1 MSPQLQRLF
10 QAWRIPVKPA
20 APTVPKAQN
29 PSEPPGEVGFVRGVS
44 VGSSKLPKEW
54 IRNSWECLGSA
65 RARPSS
71 RPGVTSQ
78 KCRWKTGQAT
88 GRTGRAWIPPSP
100 VSGRG
105 ELLPPSCPGGFIQVY
120 PGFHGIRRDSA
131 FLRTAAINLL
141 PNERL
146 GFESRS
152 VESLN
157 FGRSGLKMKRIPAGD
172 LGGKIPENGVKTSR
186 GIGGKHLKELGEN
199 IPRNGIK
206 TSQGKGK

>member
-1 MSPQLQRLF
+1 MDEEFFREFWAGSEFGGHQQHPRAGAAPFWVFLFFGEANPWSRNPAWNPHFPGMSPQLQRPF
-10 QAWRIPVKPA
+10 QARRIPVKPA

-29 PSEPPGEVGFVRGVS
+29 PSEPPGEVGFVREVS

-100 VSGRG
+100 VPGRG
-105 ELLPPSCPGGFIQVY
+105 ELLPPSCAGGFIQVY

-131 FLRTAAINLL
+131 FL
-141 PNERL
+141 
-146 GFESRS
+146 
-152 VESLN
+152 
-157 FGRSGLKMKRIPAGD
+157 
-172 LGGKIPENGVKTSR
+172 
-186 GIGGKHLKELGEN
+186 
-199 IPRNGIK
+199 
-206 TSQGKGK
+206 